1 MGTLNL
7 HRIYFHPEIKNKR
20 YLITIIC
27 LSFVL
32 GIVISII
39 FTIPFLSAGD
49 QEPPTV
55 KEDGFILLSN
65 GFEAINYRIQRK
77 DTLFEILRRL
87 GTPVINISDLL
98 QTAKKLYPVRNLKPG
113 SEIKIQI
120 DRKNGEVKRL
130 ECPIDQDTMLVV
142 NNSPQ
147 GLTAYKQ
154 EIEFETRLSLITGRI
169 ETSLFEDALQA
180 GLTPQLVLNL
190 TDIFGWDIDFF
201 FDIREGDSFRVLLE
215 DNFKAGKFVYTK
227 RILAAEFL
235 NQGREYTVFYFKDHD
250 GIEGYYDSSG
260 RSVRKQFLKSPLRYS
275 RISSTFTNQRLHPIL
290 KIYRPHFGIDYVASE
305 GTPVESVCDGKVTF
319 AGWKEGYGNCITIRH
334 NSTYVSNYGHLSHFA
349 RGIMQRVTVKQGQ
362 IIGFVGSTGLAT
374 GPHIDFRISENGSFV
389 NPFKLKNI
397 RTKQVSPESRGKF
410 EMTKIEIL
418 ARLAGPE
425 RRGIFLAKNTPLF

>member
-1 MGTLNL
+1 
-7 HRIYFHPEIKNKR
+7 
-20 YLITIIC
+20 
-27 LSFVL
+27 
-32 GIVISII
+32 
-39 FTIPFLSAGD
+39 
-49 QEPPTV
+49 
-55 KEDGFILLSN
+55 
-65 GFEAINYRIQRK
+65 
-77 DTLFEILRRL
+77 
-87 GTPVINISDLL
+87 
-98 QTAKKLYPVRNLKPG
+98 
-113 SEIKIQI
+113 
-120 DRKNGEVKRL
+120 
-130 ECPIDQDTMLVV
+130 
-142 NNSPQ
+142 
-147 GLTAYKQ
+147 
-154 EIEFETRLSLITGRI
+154 
-169 ETSLFEDALQA
+169 
-180 GLTPQLVLNL
+180 
-190 TDIFGWDIDFF
+190 
-201 FDIREGDSFRVLLE
+201 VLLE
-215 DNFKAGKFVYTK
+215 DNYKAGKFVYTK

-235 NQGREYTVFYFKDHD
+235 NQGREYTLFYFKDHD

-349 RGIMQRVTVKQGQ
+349 RGIMSRVTVKQGQ

-410 EMTKIEIL
+410 EMTKIEML